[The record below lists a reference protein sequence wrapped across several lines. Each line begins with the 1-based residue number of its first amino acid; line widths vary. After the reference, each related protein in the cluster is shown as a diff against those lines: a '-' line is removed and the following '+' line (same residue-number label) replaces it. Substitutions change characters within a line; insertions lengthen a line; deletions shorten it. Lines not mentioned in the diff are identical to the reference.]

1 MKPYI
6 KGEKKK
12 QGTKQFLT
20 WIGGPEGSSSLSFG
34 YQFCP
39 HLGIQGCCSY
49 PYLNLQNWYPF
60 HERVPNFAD
69 FTTTTLKLG
78 MKRGLE
84 GQTKAQTTTVT
95 LWNNFI
101 K

>member
-6 KGEKKK
+6 KKKKKK

-20 WIGGPEGSSSLSFG
+20 WIGGPEGSSSLTFG

-39 HLGIQGCCSY
+39 H
-49 PYLNLQNWYPF
+49 
-60 HERVPNFAD
+60 ERVPNFAH

-84 GQTKAQTTTVT
+84 GQTKAQTTVT
-95 LWNNFI
+95 LWTNFI